1 MEIAGLRGE
10 RVRLVPSEAEQH
22 LENAIRWFNDPEIT
36 NLLDMFWGVT
46 RGEEEAFFQRLATQ
60 RDTNLHWALL
70 NENDRHIGFVGLHQI
85 DWRTRSAAG
94 GLMIGERGVW
104 GMGYA
109 SDAVSTRN
117 RFAFEQLGLH
127 RIEGHTLNPAMRR
140 VYEKCGYR
148 HEGTARK
155 LRWRN
160 GQWLD
165 AERYAILEE
174 DFFLTQQ
181 GRKPDFVTEMPSG

>member
-1 MEIAGLRGE
+1 MENAGLRGE
-10 RVRLVPSEAEQH
+10 RVRLVPSEAGHH
-22 LENAIRWFNDPEIT
+22 LENALRWLNDPEIT
-36 NLLDMFWGVT
+36 NLLDVYWGVT
-46 RGEEEAFFQRLATQ
+46 RGEEVAFFERIESQ
-60 RDTNLHWALL
+60 RDNDLHWAIL
-70 NENDRHIGFVGLHQI
+70 NENDRHIGFIGLHKI
-85 DWRTRSAAG
+85 DWRNRSAQG
-94 GLMIGERGVW
+94 GLFIGERSVW
-104 GMGYA
+104 GLGYA
-109 SDAVSTRN
+109 ADAVNTRT

-174 DFFLTQQ
+174 DYFLMAKTLTR
-181 GRKPDFVTEMPSG
+181 GFVTEMPSG

>member
-10 RVRLVPSEAEQH
+10 RVRLVPSEAAQH
-22 LENAIRWFNDPEIT
+22 LENAIRWFNDPEVT
-36 NLLDMFWGVT
+36 NLLDVFWGVN
-46 RGEEEAFFQRLATQ
+46 RGEEVAFFERLASQ
-60 RDTNLHWALL
+60 RDTVLHWALL
-70 NENDRHIGFVGLHQI
+70 NENDRHIGFIALHQI
-85 DWRTRSAAG
+85 DWRMRCAAG
-94 GLMIGERGVW
+94 GLMIGERSVW
-104 GMGYA
+104 GQGYA
-109 SDAVSTRN
+109 SDAVRTRT

-127 RIEGHTLNPAMRR
+127 RIEGHTINPLMRR

-160 GQWLD
+160 SQWLD

-174 DFFLTQQ
+174 DYFLTVKD
-181 GRKPDFVTEMPSG
+181 RPDGFVSEMPSG

>member
-22 LENAIRWFNDPEIT
+22 LENALRWMNDPEVT
-36 NLLDMFWGVT
+36 NLLDVFWGVT
-46 RGEEEAFFQRLATQ
+46 RGEEVAFFERTATQ
-60 RDTNLHWALL
+60 RENSLQWALL
-70 NENDRHIGFVGLHQI
+70 NENDRHIGFIGLHNI
-85 DWRTRSAAG
+85 DWRTRCASG
-94 GLMIGERGVW
+94 GLVIGEKGVW
-104 GMGYA
+104 GQGYA
-109 SDAVSTRN
+109 SDAVQTRT

-140 VYEKCGYR
+140 VYQKCGYR

-160 GQWLD
+160 GRWHD
-165 AERYAILEE
+165 VERYAILEE
-174 DFFLTQQ
+174 DYFLSNWDLP
-181 GRKPDFVTEMPSG
+181 RAFVNEMPSG

>member
-10 RVRLVPSEAEQH
+10 RVRLVPTNAEQH
-22 LENAIRWFNDPEIT
+22 LENALRWFNDPEVT
-36 NLLDMFWGVT
+36 NLLDLFWGVT
-46 RGEEEAFFQRLATQ
+46 RGQEVAFFERIESQ
-60 RDTNLHWALL
+60 RDNDLHWAIL
-70 NENDRHIGFVGLHQI
+70 NENDRHIGFIGLHQI
-85 DWRTRSAAG
+85 DWRNRSAHG
-94 GLMIGERGVW
+94 GLVIGERSVW
-104 GMGYA
+104 GLGYA
-109 SDAVSTRN
+109 VDAVNTRT
-117 RFAFEQLGLH
+117 RFAFDQLGLH

-174 DFFLTQQ
+174 DYFLTRRNLPR
-181 GRKPDFVTEMPSG
+181 GLETEMPSG